1 MPSLATL
8 PSRGA
13 GRPRAGLAS
22 LAAFRMDESVPV
34 AGHRAVPVADPG
46 AETGSLPWPAPHPA
60 LQQWLW
66 EVAEHQDE
74 RAFEQLYALLAPRVM
89 ALAQRILRD
98 AAAAEEVVED
108 CFWQVWRQA
117 ARFDPLRGSAEAWVL
132 TLARSRALDAWRARG
147 RGDGHCLSLDALRED
162 GHSLAEADGAQP
174 EAADLLDAA
183 RHHARLHAALQGLKP
198 APRQLLALAFFRG
211 LTHEEIAE
219 QTGMA
224 LGTVKSHIR
233 RALAALQA
241 VLVAGGVTS

>member
-8 PSRGA
+8 PSRVA

-147 RGDGHCLSLDALRED
+147 RGDGHCLSLEALRED
-162 GHSLAEADGAQP
+162 GDSLAEADGAQP

-241 VLVAGGVTS
+241 VLVAGGGAS